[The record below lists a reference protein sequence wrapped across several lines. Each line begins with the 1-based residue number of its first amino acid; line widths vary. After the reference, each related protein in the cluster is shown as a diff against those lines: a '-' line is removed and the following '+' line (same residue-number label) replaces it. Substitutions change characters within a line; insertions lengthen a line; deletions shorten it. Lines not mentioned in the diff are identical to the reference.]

1 MGFVYSEILTQEMR
15 NKARQDIHRTD
26 LVTDMVTKNRSSYN
40 VGQVRR
46 WQIGV
51 EEKVFLL

>member
-46 WQIGV
+46 WQI
-51 EEKVFLL
+51 